1 MKGID
6 GLVAAAILLMITV
19 AGGLL
24 IYNYIMN
31 YLSLPQQYA
40 NLKIVS
46 AKMIV
51 AGNTPTLSLEVSN
64 LGNIPVNI
72 TGVTVYTSSGSY
84 TISGVNAQVPAGTTT
99 TININI
105 NSSTITNAIVNSTV
119 VYVSAGY
126 TSSSGSGVTDLVKTP
141 VYQ

>member
-46 AKMIV
+46 AKIIV
-51 AGNTPTLSLEVSN
+51 AGNT
-64 LGNIPVNI
+64 
-72 TGVTVYTSSGSY
+72 
-84 TISGVNAQVPAGTTT
+84 
-99 TININI
+99 
-105 NSSTITNAIVNSTV
+105 
-119 VYVSAGY
+119 
-126 TSSSGSGVTDLVKTP
+126 
-141 VYQ
+141 

>member
-46 AKMIV
+46 AKIIV
-51 AGNTPTLSLEVSN
+51 AGNTSTLSLEVSN
-64 LGNIPVNI
+64 IGNIPVNI
-72 TGVTVYTSSGSY
+72 TSVRVYTSSGSY
-84 TISGVNAQVPAGTTT
+84 TISGVNAQVPAGATT
-99 TININI
+99 TININ
-105 NSSTITNAIVNSTV
+105 NSTITSAVVGSTV
-119 VYVSAGY
+119 VYVSASY